1 MEEQI
6 TNGDRTSLL
15 AMLRSDGF
23 RVLQKIM
30 KAKCDAYIT
39 ILLNSNPADAE
50 EVLAAHRMAKAAAQ
64 FYESV
69 TSEIN
74 QEILM
79 FNADNMYQKPQDVT
93 EGMLDIDNS
102 QHEQFEEEQF

>member
-1 MEEQI
+1 MEEHI

-15 AMLRSDGF
+15 SMLRSDGF

-39 ILLNSNPADAE
+39 VLLNANPANDE

-69 TSEIN
+69 TNQINEEIM
-74 QEILM
+74 M
-79 FNADNMYQKPQDVT
+79 FNADNIYQKPQDVT
-93 EGMLDIDNS
+93 EGLLDIDNS
-102 QHEQFEEEQF
+102 MQQQFEEEQF